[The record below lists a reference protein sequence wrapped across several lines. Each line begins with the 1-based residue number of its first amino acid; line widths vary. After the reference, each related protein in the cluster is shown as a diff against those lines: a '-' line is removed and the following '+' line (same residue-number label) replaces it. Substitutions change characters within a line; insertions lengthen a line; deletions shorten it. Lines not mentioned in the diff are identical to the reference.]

1 MALLIAALTSALST
15 LIGASLGIL
24 SGYAAGVTDAVIQR
38 ASDIVSNVPTLPLL
52 IFLVS
57 ILGRHLWLIMLVL
70 VAFSWPGTDHSRP
83 LDGAATARG
92 AARRGGALAWAPP
105 AAAS

>member
-1 MALLIAALTSALST
+1 MALLIAALTSLLST
-15 LIGASLGIL
+15 AIGASLGIL
-24 SGYAAGVTDAVIQR
+24 SGYAGGASDAVIQR

-70 VAFSWPGTDHSRP
+70 VAFSWPGLTILVRSMVLQYARASSSRP
-83 LDGAATARG
+83 RS
-92 AARRGGALAWAPP
+92 RWAPR